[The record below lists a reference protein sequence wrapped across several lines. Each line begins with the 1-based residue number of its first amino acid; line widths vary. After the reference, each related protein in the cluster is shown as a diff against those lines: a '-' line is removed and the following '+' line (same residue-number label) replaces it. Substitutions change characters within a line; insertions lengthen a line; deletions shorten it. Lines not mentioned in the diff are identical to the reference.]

1 MTWHVYIII
10 YIYVYEN
17 HDLWDFPKHSQVFS
31 LRPEN
36 ATAIINERLTVAMAL
51 WDDPMTRDFD
61 LTTLS
66 WSFISC
72 YIIFDDLWWSLM
84 IFDDLWL
91 LYFVS
96 YFILFLSIHLKKRVQ
111 SPRFRVHLRSPP
123 MLVFVPE
130 RSDFRSGDGGEHL
143 DDCPEH
149 RTGGVATGG
158 TFSRWKLWNVM
169 NMSGMV
175 RNFIHQN
182 PTSQLDFF
190 RCHDLEY
197 WYCVRESIQN
207 PSHCCDSG
215 ALSTSRTRTGSTNC
229 TSYDTGDQTY
239 WDWEIW
245 VDMSR
250 YESIW
255 GCFVSFVFRFLVA
268 LRSLGWI
275 RVDRKLFCRY
285 VRSWCRPLQKRL
297 WPWTLRWI
305 WCERGNGTPRN
316 FLQLIY

>member
-10 YIYVYEN
+10 HIYIYMYMKIMIYGIFLSTARSSVFDQKMQLRSSTN
-17 HDLWDFPKHSQVFS
+17 AWLWPWLFG
-31 LRPEN
+31 
-36 ATAIINERLTVAMAL
+36 
-51 WDDPMTRDFD
+51 MTRWPETSIWRRSRD
-61 LTTLS
+61 LSLAATL
-66 WSFISC
+66 
-72 YIIFDDLWWSLM
+72 YLMIFDDLWWSLM

-250 YESIW
+250 YES
-255 GCFVSFVFRFLVA
+255 CVEVA
-268 LRSLGWI
+268 NHRIPKLRSISSKICMSWFLDLEGLRFWRTDI
-275 RVDRKLFCRY
+275 ERWNLSGSKSLLCCGHVIPGSTVD
-285 VRSWCRPLQKRL
+285 W
-297 WPWTLRWI
+297 
-305 WCERGNGTPRN
+305 
-316 FLQLIY
+316 